1 MKKRGLSS
9 RIMSVLLS
17 LMMLLSLL
25 PTAVLADESATK
37 TYTKVTSADEL
48 VTGEYV
54 MVANNGYAPGVLDG
68 TWVTAVAVTAANDQV
83 IDPTGGVWTLTVDKN
98 GTILSDAN
106 GKAIAPKGGN
116 NNGIKSG
123 SYRWAVDFDATDGTF
138 TFAGQ
143 GDDTVKLASN
153 ASAQNKFRAYKN
165 ETITKSPGGYPCHF
179 TLYKLGGGL
188 EQVTAPTGTASGDV
202 KVGDTL
208 SLIHI

>member
-1 MKKRGLSS
+1 MG
-9 RIMSVLLS
+9 
-17 LMMLLSLL
+17 
-25 PTAVLADESATK
+25 
-37 TYTKVTSADEL
+37 
-48 VTGEYV
+48 
-54 MVANNGYAPGVLDG
+54 
-68 TWVTAVAVTAANDQV
+68 
-83 IDPTGGVWTLTVDKN
+83 KN

-153 ASAQNKFRAYKN
+153 ASAQNKFRAYKDA
-165 ETITKSPGGYPCHF
+165 TITKSPGGYPCHF

-188 EQVTAPTGTASGDV
+188 EQVAAPPAPPPAM
-202 KVGDTL
+202 
-208 SLIHI
+208 

>member
-1 MKKRGLSS
+1 M
-9 RIMSVLLS
+9 
-17 LMMLLSLL
+17 
-25 PTAVLADESATK
+25 
-37 TYTKVTSADEL
+37 
-48 VTGEYV
+48 
-54 MVANNGYAPGVLDG
+54 LDG

-83 IDPTGGVWTLTVDKN
+83 IDPTGGVWTLTVGKN

-153 ASAQNKFRAYKN
+153 ASAQNKFRL
-165 ETITKSPGGYPCHF
+165 TRTPLSPRLPAATPATSPSISWAAGW
-179 TLYKLGGGL
+179 
-188 EQVTAPTGTASGDV
+188 SR
-202 KVGDTL
+202 
-208 SLIHI
+208 